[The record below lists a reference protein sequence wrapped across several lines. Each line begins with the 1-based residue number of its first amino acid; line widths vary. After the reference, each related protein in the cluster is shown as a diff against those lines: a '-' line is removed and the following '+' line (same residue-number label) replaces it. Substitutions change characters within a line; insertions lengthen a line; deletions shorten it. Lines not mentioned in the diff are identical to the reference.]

1 MVLDY
6 DDGQTTNLTNVFKSY
21 NVRGKKDTMSSI
33 ELFHIH
39 VHHKL
44 IEQTYRE
51 SPNYSNYNLYKR
63 IIRCV
68 LHMLHKKCYK
78 NSKYFYYVFINKLIT
93 IYHFLNEQHMSS
105 KVVNKFIIFFVS
117 SLIIFFVSSLIKFFV
132 SSFIIL
138 FFSLLSC
145 GLNSSHSLWFCN

>member
-105 KVVNKFIIFFVS
+105 KVYLYIYEIYNIIKRDKVE
-117 SLIIFFVSSLIKFFV
+117 
-132 SSFIIL
+132 
-138 FFSLLSC
+138 SLLNQI
-145 GLNSSHSLWFCN
+145 L